1 MEKSGIDRP
10 AFLHSNPY
18 CYTKPTLLDSL
29 LMPDIEL
36 TIRPL
41 AESDLS
47 EWLRLRQ
54 MLWDGNGEDDQKDEM
69 LEIIDDLESQFVA
82 VADIGGGRLVGFLEA
97 SIRSHVEDCDTD
109 NVGYLEG
116 WFVEHEYRKHGIGAG
131 LVAQAETWARNR
143 GCTEMASDAEVDNLI
158 SLAAHQKL
166 GYSETSRLVHLKK
179 ELA

>member
-1 MEKSGIDRP
+1 MPGLLLFKS
-10 AFLHSNPY
+10 Y
-18 CYTKPTLLDSL
+18 CDAKPTLVDSL

-116 WFVEHEYRKHGIGAG
+116 WFVEDEYRKHGIGAG

-166 GYSETSRLVHLKK
+166 GYSETSRLVHLRK